1 MISRGMRT
9 FGLAVLFGSNMFGT
23 LGSAR
28 AEKTDLVLR
37 EGTNFAAALSPAD
50 GSFVLD
56 LQGTL
61 WRLPAEGGPAT
72 AMTDGL
78 GDDRLPHFS
87 SDGTRLVFQSF
98 RNGTW
103 DIWAIDT
110 DGGNGEDGAHGVNLT
125 ALTASRFDDREPVFS
140 PDGTRVA
147 FSSDRAGNYDVW
159 VLELETRELTQLTT
173 DGASDYMPAW
183 SPNGDVL
190 VFVSDRS
197 ESRAALYQLELSAEE
212 PAPSPVE
219 LLAFEQPIASPSYS
233 PDGTRIAL
241 RVLDIGTAGA
251 DAMGAAPIASR
262 LVLVPTDGVGV
273 GVGGGDGGVAE
284 DLDGPDDVF
293 PFRAEWASASALV
306 YTAAGQLW
314 RQDLAALGSAPSAVP
329 FEVPVTLDRPSY
341 ERRKVEIRDGTTS
354 RVRGLVRPVLARDGS
369 KIAFAALGDLWTVSP
384 SGGVPIALTRDE
396 YLDSDPF
403 WSPDSRSI
411 VYSSDRSGTMDL
423 WVKDVDRPL
432 SDGGRRLTMDVGAE
446 LAPAWSPDGTRIA
459 YVDERARLHVLS
471 VESGTYEVLTEARR
485 GVSQPTWSSD
495 SIHVALSVHVPLST
509 RFREGYNRILVV
521 NTRTRASRLLDELD
535 RSTGARDADG
545 PVWSPNGR
553 MLAFAMDG
561 GLWVLPVAADGTPRG
576 APRQI
581 VGETVDF
588 PSWSGDSQRILFVT
602 PTGLK
607 RVGLDGGRP
616 ERIELDLQYEIPA
629 ARGQLL
635 LRDVTIID
643 GTGAPPREHQDVLI
657 DGNRIERIGPTG
669 RFVSEDLRAVEGNG
683 RTLIPGL
690 IEMHT
695 HLSLPAWG
703 SRHGKVWLA
712 YGITS
717 MRTPADSPY
726 RVLEERESILSSR
739 RVGPRVFFTGGTID
753 GDRIYY
759 TSAHAIG
766 DVEELA
772 QEMQR
777 AFDLQYDLIKTYVRL
792 PDPLQKLVIEEAHR
806 QGFYVTSH
814 ELYPAVAYGVDGIE
828 HVAGTSRRGFSPK
841 LTALRQSYDDVI
853 ELVARSGVYYTP
865 TVLIHGGFSLAR
877 AREPNLLLDD
887 ARFVALFPPWSKN
900 RFLGA
905 SPPGDVDA
913 SFSAMAPIFRTVD
926 ALGERGA
933 RIIAGTDSPIIPYG
947 YSLLL
952 EIEQLSDAGL
962 GPIEAIRSATGRA
975 AEALGADDE
984 IGTVEEG
991 KIADL
996 VLLAGDPSEDIK
1008 NLRTTEIVIVNGRLL
1023 TVEQLLGRR

>member
-9 FGLAVLFGSNMFGT
+9 FGLVVLFGSIL

-87 SDGTRLVFQSF
+87 SDGMRLVFQSF

-103 DIWAIDT
+103 DIWTIDT
-110 DGGNGEDGAHGVNLT
+110 AGVDGANLT

-147 FSSDRAGNYDVW
+147 FSSDRAGNYDIW
-159 VLELETRELTQLTT
+159 ILELETRELTQLTT

-183 SPNGDVL
+183 SPNGDAL
-190 VFVSDRS
+190 VFVSERS
-197 ESRAALYQLELSAEE
+197 EGGMALYELDLSPEK
-212 PAPSPVE
+212 PALPPV
-219 LLAFEQPIASPSYS
+219 LLLVFEQPIASPSYS

-241 RVLDIGTAGA
+241 RVLDIGSASA
-251 DAMGAAPIASR
+251 DAMGDAPVASR
-262 LVLVPTDGVGV
+262 LVLVLTSGDGVGSV
-273 GVGGGDGGVAE
+273 EDVDGLE
-284 DLDGPDDVF
+284 DVF
-293 PFRAEWASASALV
+293 PFRAEWVSASALV

-314 RQDLAALGSAPSAVP
+314 RQDLAAVGSAPSAVP
-329 FEVPVTLDRPSY
+329 FEVPVTLDRPAY
-341 ERRKVEIRDGTTS
+341 ERRKVEIRDGATAL
-354 RVRGLVRPVLARDGS
+354 VRGLVRPVLAWDGS

-411 VYSSDRSGTMDL
+411 VYSSDRGGTMDL
-423 WVKDVDRPL
+423 WVKDVDSPL
-432 SDGGRRLTMDVGAE
+432 SDGGRRLTTDVGAE
-446 LAPAWSPDGTRIA
+446 LAPAWSPDGTHIA
-459 YVDERARLHVLS
+459 YVDEHARLHVLS
-471 VESGTYEVLTEARR
+471 VESGTNEVLTEARR

-521 NTRTRASRLLDELD
+521 NTRTRASRLLDEID

-545 PVWSPNGR
+545 PVWSPDGR
-553 MLAFAMDG
+553 LLAFAMDG
-561 GLWVLPVAADGTPRG
+561 GLWVLPVSADGTPSG

-581 VGETVDF
+581 AGEAVDF
-588 PSWSGDSQRILFVT
+588 PSWFSDSQRILFVT

-657 DGNRIERIGPTG
+657 GGNRIESIGPTG
-669 RFVSEDLRAVEGNG
+669 RIVSEDLRAVEGNG

-703 SRHGKVWLA
+703 SRHGKVWLS

-726 RVLEERESILSSR
+726 RVLEERESILSNR

-759 TSAHAIG
+759 TGAHAIG

-841 LTALRQSYDDVI
+841 LTALRRSYDDVI
-853 ELVARSGVYYTP
+853 EIVARSGVYYTP
-865 TVLIHGGFSLAR
+865 TVLIYGGFSLAR
-877 AREPNLLLDD
+877 AREPNLLEDE
-887 ARFVALFPPWSKN
+887 RFVVLFPPWSKN
-900 RFLGA
+900 RFLAA
-905 SPPGDVDA
+905 SPPGDVQA
-913 SFSAMAPIFRTVD
+913 SFSIMAPIFSTVD

-933 RIIAGTDSPIIPYG
+933 RIIVGTDSPLIPYG
-947 YSLLL
+947 FSLLL
-952 EIEQLSDAGL
+952 EIEQLSEAGL

-984 IGTVEEG
+984 LGTVEEG

-996 VLLAGDPSEDIK
+996 VLLAGDPTDDIK
-1008 NLRTTEIVIVNGRLL
+1008 NLRTTEVVIVNGRLL

>member
-1 MISRGMRT
+1 MISRGMRAL
-9 FGLAVLFGSNMFGT
+9 GLAVLFAAFLLGVP
-23 LGSAR
+23 GSAW

-61 WRLPAEGGPAT
+61 WRLPPEGGRAT
-72 AMTDGL
+72 TMTDSL

-103 DIWAIDT
+103 DIWVIDI
-110 DGGNGEDGAHGVNLT
+110 GGADGANLT

-140 PDGTRVA
+140 PDGMRVA
-147 FSSDRAGNYDVW
+147 FSSDRSGNYDIW

-183 SPNGDVL
+183 SPDGDAL
-190 VFVSDRS
+190 VFVSDRP
-197 ESRAALYQLELSAEE
+197 ESRMALYQLELSAAG
-212 PAPSPVE
+212 PAPSPVL
-219 LLAFEQPIASPSYS
+219 LLAFEQAIASPAYS

-241 RVLDIGTAGA
+241 RVLDIGVAGA
-251 DAMGAAPIASR
+251 DAMGAAPISSR
-262 LVLVPTDGVGV
+262 LVLVPTN
-273 GVGGGDGGVAE
+273 GDGSGGVE

-293 PFRAEWASASALV
+293 PFRVEWASASALV

-314 RQDLAALGSAPSAVP
+314 RQDLAAPGSALSAVP

-341 ERRKVEIRDGTTS
+341 ERRKVKIGDGTTAQ
-354 RVRGLVRPVLARDGS
+354 VRGLVRPVLARDGS

-411 VYSSDRSGTMDL
+411 VYSSDRGGTMDL
-423 WVKDVDRPL
+423 WVKDVDSPR
-432 SDGGRRLTMDVGAE
+432 SDTGRRLTMDIGAE
-446 LAPAWSPDGTRIA
+446 LAPAWSPDGTHIA

-471 VESGTYEVLTEARR
+471 VESGTNEVLTEARR

-509 RFREGYNRILVV
+509 RFREGYNRILIV
-521 NTRTRASRLLDELD
+521 NTRTRASRILHEVD
-535 RSTGARDADG
+535 RSIGARDADG
-545 PVWSPNGR
+545 PVWSPDGT

-561 GLWVLPVAADGTPRG
+561 GLWILAVSADGTPSG

-581 VGETVDF
+581 AGEAVDF
-588 PSWSGDSQRILFVT
+588 PSWSSDSQWILFVT

-616 ERIELDLQYEIPA
+616 QRIELDLQYEIPA

-635 LRDVTIID
+635 LRDVKIID

-669 RFVSEDLRAVEGNG
+669 RFVSEDLRTVEGNG

-759 TSAHAIG
+759 TGSHAIG

-777 AFDLQYDLIKTYVRL
+777 AFDLEYDLIKTYVRL

-841 LTALRQSYDDVI
+841 LTSLRRSYDDVI

-865 TVLIHGGFSLAR
+865 TVLIYGGWSLAR
-877 AREPNLLLDD
+877 AREPNLLDED
-887 ARFVALFPPWSKN
+887 ARFVALFPPWSRN
-900 RFLGA
+900 RFLSA

-913 SFSAMAPIFRTVD
+913 SSAAMAPIFSTVE

-947 YSLLL
+947 FSLLL

-996 VLLAGDPSEDIK
+996 VLLAADPSEDIK

>member
-1 MISRGMRT
+1 MISPGMRA
-9 FGLAVLFGSNMFGT
+9 FGLIVLFGA

-28 AEKTDLVLR
+28 AEKADLVLR
-37 EGTNFAAALSPAD
+37 EGTNFAAALSPTD

-103 DIWAIDT
+103 DIWMIDT
-110 DGGNGEDGAHGVNLT
+110 NGPDGADDGADGGADGRNLR

-140 PDGTRVA
+140 PDAARVA
-147 FSSDRAGNYDVW
+147 FSSDRSGNYDLW

-183 SPNGDVL
+183 SPSGDAL
-190 VFVSDRS
+190 VFVSERS
-197 ESRAALYQLELSAEE
+197 ESRTSLYQLELSAEE
-212 PAPSPVE
+212 PAPLPVE

-251 DAMGAAPIASR
+251 AAMGEAPIASR
-262 LVLVPTDGVGV
+262 LVLVPTAGVV
-273 GVGGGDGGVAE
+273 DGGLAE
-284 DLDGPDDVF
+284 DLEGPDDVF
-293 PFRAEWASASALV
+293 PFRAEWASATVLV

-314 RQDLAALGSAPSAVP
+314 RQDLAAPESAANAVP
-329 FEVPVTLDRPSY
+329 FEVSVTLDRPSY
-341 ERRKVEIRDGTTS
+341 KRRKVEIRDGATA

-384 SGGVPIALTRDE
+384 SGGVPMALTRDE

-411 VYSSDRSGTMDL
+411 VYSSDRGGTMDL
-423 WVKDVDRPL
+423 WVKDVDGPL
-432 SDGGRRLTMDVGAE
+432 SDGGRRLTMDTGAE
-446 LAPAWSPDGTRIA
+446 LSPAWSPDGTRIA

-471 VESGTYEVLTEARR
+471 VESGANEVLTEARR

-495 SIHVALSVHVPLST
+495 SIHVALSVHVPLSS

-521 NTRTRASRLLDELD
+521 NTRTRASRLLDAID
-535 RSTGARDADG
+535 RSTGARDGDG
-545 PVWSPNGR
+545 PVWSPDGR
-553 MLAFAMDG
+553 TLAFAMDG
-561 GLWVLPVAADGTPRG
+561 GLWALPVSADGTPSG

-581 VGETVDF
+581 VGEAVDF

-607 RVGLDGGRP
+607 RVGLEGGRP

-629 ARGQLL
+629 ARGRLL

-643 GTGAPPREHQDVLI
+643 GTGAPPREHQDLII
-657 DGNRIERIGPTG
+657 DGNRIESIGPTG
-669 RFVSEDLRAVEGNG
+669 RFVSEDLRTVEGNG

-739 RVGPRVFFTGGTID
+739 RVGPRVFFTGGTLD
-753 GDRIYY
+753 GDRVYY
-759 TSAHAIG
+759 TGAHAIG

-777 AFDLQYDLIKTYVRL
+777 AFDLEYDLIKTYVRL

-865 TVLIHGGFSLAR
+865 TVLIYGGWSLAR
-877 AREPNLLLDD
+877 AREPDLLLDD
-887 ARFVALFPPWSKN
+887 ARFLALFPLWSKN
-900 RFLGA
+900 RFLSA
-905 SPPGDVDA
+905 SAPGDVDA
-913 SFSAMAPIFRTVD
+913 SLSAMAPIFSTVD

-933 RIIAGTDSPIIPYG
+933 RIIAGTDSPLIPYG

-975 AEALGADDE
+975 AEALGAADE

-996 VLLAGDPSEDIK
+996 VLLAADPSEDIK